1 MAEITPPEKLAWLR
15 LIRSENVGPVTFYR
29 LLQRFG
35 TATRALDALP
45 SLAKAGGKTN
55 FIAAS
60 KDSCEKEMAAAQK
73 IGARMITRAEADYPA
88 LLAEIDDA
96 PPVITVFG
104 QVPLATRPSL
114 GIVGARNA
122 SLAGRKLAEDF
133 ARKIGAAGYTIVSG
147 LARGID
153 TAAHTASLETGTVAV
168 VAGGIDVIYPPEN
181 RGLYDRLKTEGCIIA
196 ESPLTTEPL
205 ARHFPRRNRIIS
217 GLSLGVLIVEA
228 AAKSGSLIT
237 ARMAMEQNRDV
248 YAVPGSPLDPRAEG
262 CNLLIRDGAQI
273 VTGLNDVL
281 HSLDGLKNRG
291 LRDGKRGWQGSD
303 GSDMTLPFDED
314 ALGDESLR
322 DKILENL
329 SRTPIDQNEL
339 IRALNA
345 PIPQILT
352 ILLAL
357 ELAGRIERQAGNKL
371 NLI

>member
-1 MAEITPPEKLAWLR
+1 MANISAAEKLAWLR

-35 TATRALDALP
+35 TATAALDALP
-45 SLAKAGGKTN
+45 HLAKAGGKTN
-55 FIAAS
+55 FIAAN
-60 KDSCEKEMAAAQK
+60 KADAEKEMAAVEK
-73 IGARMITRAEADYPA
+73 TGARLIVRVEADYPP

-96 PPVITVFG
+96 PPVITILG
-104 QVPLATRPSL
+104 NPALAAKPAL

-133 ARKIGAAGYTIVSG
+133 ARKIGQAGYTIVSG

-153 TAAHTASLETGTVAV
+153 TAAHTAALETGTVAI

-181 RGLYDRLKTEGCIIA
+181 KPLYDRIKTEGCIIA
-196 ESPLTTEPL
+196 ESPVGTEPL

-237 ARMAMEQNRDV
+237 ARMAMEQNREV
-248 YAVPGSPLDPRAEG
+248 FAVGGSPLDPRSEG
-262 CNLLIRDGAQI
+262 CNGLIRDGAQI
-273 VTGLNDVL
+273 VTGLGDVL
-281 HSLDGLKNRG
+281 HSLDALRNRG
-291 LRDGKRGWQGSD
+291 LHEDPRGWQGD
-303 GSDMTLPFDED
+303 ANAAPLDTA
-314 ALGDESLR
+314 ALGDEALC

-345 PIPQILT
+345 PIPHVLT